1 MNEPRKRKNKGSEF
15 RVYVGTSFP
24 NAIFC
29 EIEALALKYGISNAQ
44 VVRDLSRR
52 GLAAYHR
59 DGQLAE
65 FAVAGNNDMPV
76 AVGDFA
82 EERVGM
88 VISMANARPALT

>member
-24 NAIFC
+24 NAVFC

-44 VVRDLSRR
+44 VVRELSHR

-65 FAVAGNNDMPV
+65 FAGTVDNDLPAGV
-76 AVGDFA
+76 TDFA

-88 VISMANARPALT
+88 VISMTSARPALT